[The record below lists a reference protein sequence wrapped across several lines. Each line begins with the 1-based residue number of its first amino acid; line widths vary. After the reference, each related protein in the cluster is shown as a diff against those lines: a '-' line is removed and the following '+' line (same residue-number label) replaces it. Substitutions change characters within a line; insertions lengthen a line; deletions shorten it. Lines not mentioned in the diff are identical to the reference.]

1 VTFRFANFVLNGDTR
16 QLLGDGTEVH
26 LSPKALSLLLMLLE
40 ERLRAVSKAELQ
52 AALWPSTFV
61 GEANLTTLVREIR
74 RALGDTGQGSKYIR
88 TVHRFGYRFVAT
100 VTAADSTAPA
110 SGMRMSVS
118 GGGRQF
124 LLAEGVTVIG
134 RAGDAGVRIESGGVS
149 RHHARIVIDRGH
161 AHVEDLGS
169 KNGTFVDGKP
179 VADAR
184 VLRDGD
190 EIRVG
195 PVALTFSVAPTTQA
209 TETMTQTAGGIPSS
223 KSRDADS

>member
-1 VTFRFANFVLNGDTR
+1 MRFRRQNFR
-16 QLLGDGTEVH
+16 
-26 LSPKALSLLLMLLE
+26 
-40 ERLRAVSKAELQ
+40 RR
-52 AALWPSTFV
+52 LWPSTFV

-88 TVHRFGYRFVAT
+88 TVHRFGYRFVAN
-100 VTAADSTAPA
+100 VTAAESTAPVSNA
-110 SGMRMSVS
+110 GIRMSVT

-179 VADAR
+179 VTDAR

-209 TETMTQTAGGIPSS
+209 TETMTQTAGGIASR
-223 KSRDADS
+223 KSRDAGS